1 MKRWLLPS
9 LGGLAGGLAGYSA
22 IAASQSGTPTTSQ
35 IMWSVICTVVGV
47 AVGFFTAAA
56 GGLGIDRLR
65 QEHQEERQAAAARR
79 RVFFLSYHTA
89 DQTWAEWIAAV
100 ADVAGCHVVRQSW
113 NFAAG
118 EDLAARARESR
129 AQTDQTIVLLSSA
142 FLASPYSRDD
152 WIDQLLTP
160 GHDPLTVVRVDQCQI
175 PGRLPMDVDLAGQSA
190 VTAASLMLG
199 AMGVRSPRT
208 IRDAQIT
215 RNFPGSGPAVSNLPA
230 RNENFTNRQ
239 EVLEDLH
246 RVLLAEARAGTSQA
260 CVLYGLGG
268 VGKTQTA
275 IEFAHR
281 HGNHYD
287 LIWWIRAEQ
296 SVGITD
302 HLTWLARELGVGD
315 FPEHNRTIAALW
327 QELRQRDRWLLIY
340 DNARNP
346 RTLAPYW
353 PPVDTGDVLVTSRHG
368 AWGGYGIPMQ
378 VQPFASL
385 DAVTFLRKRANVA
398 DERAAGDIAEALGC
412 LPLALEQAAAY
423 VEETQTSLESY
434 RQLLAAD
441 HPGLL
446 TAGHPQWYGGTVAT
460 TWAVSIAAACQEQPQ
475 ARSALGILAFLA
487 SDDIPRDLLYRHA
500 DVLDGLLREVV
511 ADPVTYDLLL
521 ASLIGFSLINADPH
535 RISIHR
541 LVQQM
546 IRNELSQ
553 DERTAFRACAVR
565 LLVAAFPENPGDK
578 AVWPVCSRLLPHVS
592 GLVDSPACA
601 ELGVLL
607 YRAGRYLHQRGD
619 YPEAQRL
626 LDRALVI
633 RTSAPGDAAGA
644 LLEAE
649 TLAALSRVHYHTADL
664 ANARKFTE
672 RALELYRRKPGEG
685 NQAVIENTI
694 HLSRVLRELGD
705 FDRAERVARE
715 LTQVA
720 PPGPALAA
728 ARQVHGDA
736 LWRLGR
742 LVQARDAYRAALAM
756 LQGTSASSLYLAS
769 CHKHLGIVSAE
780 LGDLTT
786 AEHELRSARTLLVKD
801 YDEDNADVIDVD
813 NHLAGVLCRTARP
826 AEARALLEH
835 VIQVREKLVGPHP
848 DLAGSLQRYGAALAA
863 LGDYSTAIDTL
874 QRAQTMF
881 AERSGANH
889 PYVAEAGVA
898 LATVLR
904 DAGKASDALE
914 RAEHALS
921 IYTAAYGAEHPV
933 TRQTRAFRDDLRA
946 AAGKRTLRLRPA
958 ARSCP
963 SMLSGYNLA
972 ASDEARPVILGR
984 RMAMYRTAH
993 SESASVV
1000 SWTQVTPLKLAFP

>member
-1 MKRWLLPS
+1 MKRWLIPS

-35 IMWSVICTVVGV
+35 IMWSVICTLVG
-47 AVGFFTAAA
+47 ATVGFFTAAA
-56 GGLGIDRLR
+56 GGLGIDRMR
-65 QEHQEERQAAAARR
+65 KEHHEERQAAAARR

-100 ADVAGCHVVRQSW
+100 ASAAGCHVVRQSW

-118 EDLAARARESR
+118 EDLAARGRETR
-129 AQTDQTIVLLSSA
+129 AQTDRTIVLLSSA
-142 FLASPYSRDD
+142 FLASSYSRDE
-152 WIDQLLTP
+152 WIGQLLAP
-160 GHDPLTVVRVDQCQI
+160 GHDPLTVVKVEQCEI
-175 PGRLPMDVDLAGQSA
+175 PGRLPVDVDLTGQPA
-190 VTAASLMLG
+190 ATAASLMLA
-199 AMGVRSPRT
+199 AMGVRSPT
-208 IRDAQIT
+208 TTRDAQIT
-215 RNFPGSGPAVSNLPA
+215 RNFPGNGPAVSNLPA
-230 RNENFTNRQ
+230 RNENFTNR
-239 EVLEDLH
+239 LEILEGLH
-246 RVLLAEARAGTSQA
+246 RVLLAEAGAGTSQV
-260 CVLYGLGG
+260 CVLHGLGG
-268 VGKTQTA
+268 VGKTQTV

-281 HGNHYD
+281 YGCHYD

-296 SVGITD
+296 AVGIAD

-315 FPEHNRTIAALW
+315 FPEHSRMITALW
-327 QELRQRDRWLLIY
+327 QELRHRDRWLLIY
-340 DNARNP
+340 DNARSP
-346 RTLAPYW
+346 RALVPYW
-353 PPVDTGDVLVTSRHG
+353 PPVGTGDVLVTSRHH
-368 AWGGYGIPMQ
+368 AWGGYGTTVP
-378 VQPFASL
+378 VQPFAPV

-398 DERAAGDIAEALGC
+398 DDRAAGDVAEALGC

-446 TAGHPQWYGGTVAT
+446 TAGHPQWYAGTVAT
-460 TWAVSIAAACQEQPQ
+460 TWAVSIAAACQEQPH

-487 SDDIPRDLLYRHA
+487 PDDIPRDLLLRHA
-500 DVLDGLLREVV
+500 DVLDGPLREVV
-511 ADPVTYDLLL
+511 ADPVTFDLLL
-521 ASLIGFSLINADPH
+521 ASLIGFSLITADPH
-535 RISIHR
+535 RISVHR
-541 LVQQM
+541 LVQLM

-553 DERTAFRACAVR
+553 DERTAFRTGAIR
-565 LLVAAFPENPGDK
+565 LLIAAFPENSGDK

-601 ELGVLL
+601 ELGGLL
-607 YRAGRYLHQRGD
+607 HRAGRYLHRRGD

-626 LDRALVI
+626 LERALVI
-633 RTSAPGDAAGA
+633 RTSAQEDAAGA
-644 LLEAE
+644 LPEAE
-649 TLAALSRVHYHTADL
+649 TLAALSRVYYHTADL
-664 ANARKFTE
+664 ANARKCTE
-672 RALELYRRKPGEG
+672 RALKLYRTTPDEG
-685 NQAVIENTI
+685 NQAVIENTV

-720 PPGPALAA
+720 PPGLTLAA

-742 LVQARDAYRAALAM
+742 LEQARDAYRDALAM
-756 LQGTSASSLYLAS
+756 RQGTSASSLDLAS

-780 LGDLTT
+780 LDDLAT
-786 AEHELRSARTLLVKD
+786 AEHELRGARALLVKD
-801 YDEDNADVIDVD
+801 SDEDDADVIDVD
-813 NHLAGVLCRTARP
+813 NHLAGVLCRTGRP

-863 LGDYSTAIDTL
+863 LGDYDAAIDTL

-881 AERSGANH
+881 ADRSGAGH

-904 DAGKASDALE
+904 DTGKASDALE

-921 IYTAAYGAEHPV
+921 VYATAYGAEHRA
-933 TRQTRAFRDDLRA
+933 TQQTRALRDELRA
-946 AAGKRTLRLRPA
+946 AAGRLALRP
-958 ARSCP
+958 
-963 SMLSGYNLA
+963 
-972 ASDEARPVILGR
+972 RP
-984 RMAMYRTAH
+984 A
-993 SESASVV
+993 
-1000 SWTQVTPLKLAFP
+1000 